1 MPEKV
6 GHLKCLVN
14 LAAPWGWGTG
24 GDLEL
29 HCEVVIILA
38 ENCSKTKQVQNH
50 HVFHSVFFTSMATVS
65 LQVHGNHTTSRFY
78 YCTRLGK
85 IAGVLQ
91 LRCHQ

>member
-38 ENCSKTKQVQNH
+38 GSCSKTKQVHSLSLLHTRWQ
-50 HVFHSVFFTSMATVS
+50 VFHYKYSTW
-65 LQVHGNHTTSRFY
+65 
-78 YCTRLGK
+78 
-85 IAGVLQ
+85 
-91 LRCHQ
+91 

>member
-6 GHLKCLVN
+6 GHWKCLVN

-24 GDLEL
+24 RDLEL

-38 ENCSKTKQVQNH
+38 ENCSKTKQ
-50 HVFHSVFFTSMATVS
+50 
-65 LQVHGNHTTSRFY
+65 HGNHTTSRFY
-78 YCTRLGK
+78 YYTKLGK